1 MIPRINFRRA
11 DEWVIVDIKDAS
23 DYIKVEIIH
32 VPTTDDIYVCLVNIG
47 SGTPIIST
55 LELRPLNNSI
65 YDKSEPGRCYSST
78 GGILVSH
85 TVVTVHTGEDHCLGP

>member
-1 MIPRINFRRA
+1 MGIMIPRINFRRA

-65 YDKSEPGRCYSST
+65 YDKSEPGSLLLFNGWDFSVTY
-78 GGILVSH
+78 GGYG
-85 TVVTVHTGEDHCLGP
+85 TYR